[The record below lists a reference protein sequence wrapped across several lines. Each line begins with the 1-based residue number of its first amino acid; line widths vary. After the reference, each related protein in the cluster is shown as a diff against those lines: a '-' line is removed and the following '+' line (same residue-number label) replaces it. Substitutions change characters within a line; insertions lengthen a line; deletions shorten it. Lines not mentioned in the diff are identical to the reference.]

1 MTGEFIRKGHEMT
14 HEKAFKISRALKN
27 LTLLAALAYIF
38 IYLTLAALRIFY
50 PYELEWMEGGAV
62 DHITR
67 ILSGLALYEKPSIEF
82 MSFPYTPLYFYVSAL
97 ICKFSWTGFA
107 QLRLVSFA
115 SSIACMFFIYKFVRM
130 ETGNKTASLI
140 AAGFFAATFGQTG
153 FWMDIARED
162 TMFLAFFLAA
172 AYIIRFHETASYYIL
187 AGALIALSF
196 LSKQTA
202 LMMSAPLMLYT
213 LISNKRLAFYFISS
227 TAFFLGGSILLFDKI
242 YDGWFSFHVFSVL
255 FYLHQFS
262 RQVND
267 VFMNLFNFIAGDVS
281 LMAPALCVCLLFFF
295 EAFKKDRSAFWFYS
309 LMFAGMFAGPAYTRI
324 LWESYINVLIPACA
338 IVAVITG
345 LFIAGMSRNAITDEP
360 GRLKYSNIIF
370 FICITQFALLAYDPV
385 RQVPSAADKKAGDAL
400 IELIRNIKGE
410 VFMPYHGFLC
420 SLAGKSTHIHMLPM
434 INILL
439 SSNEKMKNEFLSEM
453 NAFMKK
459 KRFAAIILDTNTLL
473 KKNTGIADNYVFK
486 KFIFN
491 DTKTFWPVAGAE
503 TRPKY
508 LMVPK

>member
-1 MTGEFIRKGHEMT
+1 MADEFIKKGQRMSQKT
-14 HEKAFKISRALKN
+14 ALKINRALKN
-27 LTLLAALAYIF
+27 LMLLAALAYIF
-38 IYLTLAALRIFY
+38 IYITLAALRIFY

-62 DHITR
+62 DHVTR
-67 ILSGLALYEKPSIEF
+67 IISGLALYEKPSIEF

-97 ICKFSWTGFA
+97 VCKFSWTGFA

-115 SSIACMFFIYKFVRM
+115 SSLACMIFIYKFVRM
-130 ETGNKTASLI
+130 ETENKTASLI

-172 AYIIRFHETASYYIL
+172 AYIVRFYKTPPFYIL
-187 AGALIALSF
+187 AGVFLALSF

-202 LMMSAPLMLYT
+202 LMMSVPLMLYS
-213 LISNKRLAFYFISS
+213 LISAQRLAFYFVSS
-227 TAFFLGGSILLFDKI
+227 SAFFLGGSILLFDRI
-242 YDGWFSFHVFSVL
+242 YNGWFSFHVFSVL

-267 VFMNLFNFIAGDVS
+267 VFMNLFNFLAEDAL
-281 LMAPALCVCLLFFF
+281 LMTPAIFICLVFFF
-295 EAFKKDRSAFWFYS
+295 GAFKKDRGTFWFYS
-309 LMFAGMFAGPAYTRI
+309 LMFAAMFAGPAYTRI
-324 LWESYINVLIPACA
+324 LWESYINVLIPSCA
-338 IVAVITG
+338 ILAIITG
-345 LFIAGMSRNAITDEP
+345 LFIAEMSRRDTTREP
-360 GRLKYSNIIF
+360 VSLKYSNIACL
-370 FICITQFALLAYDPV
+370 ICVIQFVFLAYDPV
-385 RQVPSAADKKAGDAL
+385 KQVPSAADKKAGDAL
-400 IELIRNIKGE
+400 VELIRNIKGE

-420 SLAGKSTHIHMLPM
+420 SLAGKNTHIHMLPM

-439 SSNEKMKNEFLSEM
+439 SSNEKMRTEFLNEM
-453 NAFMKK
+453 NGFMKK
-459 KRFAAIILDTNTLL
+459 KRFAAIILDTSTLL
-473 KKNTGIADNYVFK
+473 KNNTGIADNYVFK